1 MKINK
6 ALALEIKNYTIES
19 FLKSRN
25 FSFLLCLFWGY
36 FTFIHIEA
44 LLKEFDFIELLWL
57 AYNVTISLLFL
68 IRVRPSV
75 VSMNPFHWALAL
87 ITSFSGFFFK
97 GGADS
102 KPILLL
108 TADVL
113 IVFAILLGIVT
124 AIILERSYDFLP
136 ALRHVKTKYVYQ
148 IVRHPMY
155 VSSIIIKLGYV
166 LKNASM
172 YNSVLLVVIIVLY
185 DRRAKCEEDI
195 MSHDDSYV
203 EYMKQ
208 VKYRFVPGIY

>member
-1 MKINK
+1 MKSIEFRNT
-6 ALALEIKNYTIES
+6 AIES
-19 FLKSRN
+19 FLKSRI
-25 FSFLLCLFWGY
+25 FSLLLCLFWGY
-36 FTFIHIEA
+36 FTFIHA
-44 LLKEFDFIELLWL
+44 WTLLNGFDLTELLWF
-57 AYNVTISLLFL
+57 AYKVTISLLFL
-68 IRVRPSV
+68 IRIRPSV
-75 VSMNPFHWALAL
+75 VSMNIIHWATAL

-97 GGADS
+97 KGAGS

-108 TADVL
+108 TAEVL

-155 VSSIIIKLGYV
+155 VSSIIIKLGYI

-185 DRRAKCEEDI
+185 DRRAKFEEDI